1 MIPNMDSDTTGLS
14 VIAYNKFSEN
24 SESIKLNYITLKCI
38 PLNHHPRTPTHL
50 KGKVTLL
57 QARCGPEGG

>member
-1 MIPNMDSDTTGLS
+1 MMRASATNCDKVMFFTNILQTKLTST
-14 VIAYNKFSEN
+14 VN
-24 SESIKLNYITLKCI
+24 SQLKYI
-38 PLNHHPRTPTHL
+38 